1 MRKSGDRPADV
12 FQARDNRESTRRL
25 SREEPTNM
33 RTYVVCF
40 FLITAC
46 LRAAVVKGK
55 VVDPSGAPVPGA
67 EISLVSRVGVEAATV
82 STAFGGFE
90 LNVPDV
96 PDARLVVAAPGFA
109 LVSVSPAEAQVIR
122 LEIAPR
128 TETVQ

>member
-1 MRKSGDRPADV
+1 
-12 FQARDNRESTRRL
+12 
-25 SREEPTNM
+25 M

-96 PDARLVVAAPGFA
+96 PDARHE
-109 LVSVSPAEAQVIR
+109 SAQ
-122 LEIAPR
+122 E
-128 TETVQ
+128 